1 MVAFANPQAYELWM
15 GRWSERL
22 APAFVD
28 FAGLEP
34 GGRYLDVGAGTGV
47 LGRAVVERFG
57 AAEVVGIEPADS
69 FVAYARDT
77 HRNPRLR
84 FLVGDAQAIAFADDG
99 FDGALALLILQEL
112 PDAPLAVR
120 EMVRVT
126 RRGGTVATSQWDF
139 HNGFPFLSHFWAAAG
154 RWSRRR
160 SPARKPRHG
169 CLKGFRTPTPWPACG
184 PKRAWSKSR
193 RPRWRSRWILCP
205 STTTGIPS
213 SAAPPRPRPM
223 LPPCR
228 RKLAGRS
235 RHGCAEDV
243 LAADPT
249 APSLCQPG
257 PGRFGE
263 KSGKSKVR
271 KQVSLAAILAC

>member
-47 LGRAVVERFG
+47 LGRTVVERFG

-112 PDAPLAVR
+112 PDAPLAVT

-126 RRGGTVATSQWDF
+126 RRGGTVAASQWDF
-139 HNGFPFLSHFWAAAG
+139 HNGFPFLSHFWAAAQEVLPEKIAREEAASRVPQG
-154 RWSRRR
+154 FSDSDALARLWTEAGLVQVETAALEIQMDFVSFDDYWYPFLGGASPTSSYAPALPEETRRALEARLRRR
-160 SPARKPRHG
+160 CLGGGPDRPFTLPAR
-169 CLKGFRTPTPWPACG
+169 
-184 PKRAWSKSR
+184 AWAVR
-193 RPRWRSRWILCP
+193 
-205 STTTGIPS
+205 G
-213 SAAPPRPRPM
+213 
-223 LPPCR
+223 
-228 RKLAGRS
+228 
-235 RHGCAEDV
+235 
-243 LAADPT
+243 
-249 APSLCQPG
+249 
-257 PGRFGE
+257 
-263 KSGKSKVR
+263 KVR
-271 KQVSLAAILAC
+271 